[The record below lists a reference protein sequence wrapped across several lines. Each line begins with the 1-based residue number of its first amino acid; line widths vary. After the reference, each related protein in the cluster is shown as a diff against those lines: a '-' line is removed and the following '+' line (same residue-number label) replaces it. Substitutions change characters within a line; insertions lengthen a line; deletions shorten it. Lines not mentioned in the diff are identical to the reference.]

1 MILGAAQSRVAHVFV
16 TTELMRQEGPK
27 VKVIFGYIVN
37 LRPCHMQT
45 TTSTPQK
52 YCVSLGL
59 SFSVCYV
66 GWSLISC
73 LFVRLRDGLQRGG
86 LVLGPSRQCH
96 LVTHG
101 PRASAEDVSLP
112 ICLGI
117 P

>member
-73 LFVRLRDGLQRGG
+73 VAKRWSPEGR
-86 LVLGPSRQCH
+86 PS
-96 LVTHG
+96 
-101 PRASAEDVSLP
+101 AWSLKTVP
-112 ICLGI
+112 PGYMWS
-117 P
+117 